1 METRTESLKS
11 IAEIRQIDYKLLYHT
26 YRKVSNFEQ
35 WEAGEHAS
43 EYLVFPKNIG
53 PRLSFDEV
61 SVSRGELYSILTNK
75 EARGRKG
82 TLVAMVNTTKADDI
96 IMHFSRLPRKERE
109 KVQEVTLDL
118 AENMANAVKELFPN
132 AKIVADRFHVEKL
145 GHEVVQGLRVKL
157 RWQAI
162 KKENEAFKQAK
173 DAGLHY
179 KPKEFYNGD
188 TEKQLLARSRYA
200 LFKSEAKWTSNQRMR
215 MEILFAEY
223 PQLKH
228 AHDHVMALN
237 LIYSKKINR
246 DRAIK
251 ELKQWIRASRK
262 QGITGFKRLANTVEN
277 HFDHIVNYFENR
289 STNASAESFNA
300 KVKQF
305 RALQRGVSD
314 TNFFLFRLSK
324 LYA

>member
-1 METRTESLKS
+1 VETRTESLKS

-26 YRKVSNFEQ
+26 YRKVSKFEQ
-35 WEAGEHAS
+35 WQARDHAS
-43 EYLVFPKNIG
+43 EYLVFPQNMG

-109 KVQEVTLDL
+109 IVQEVTLDL

-132 AKIVADRFHVEKL
+132 ARIVADRFHVEKL

-162 KKENEAFKQAK
+162 KKENEAFNQAK

-223 PQLKH
+223 PQLKQ

-262 QGITGFKRLANTVEN
+262 QGITGFKRLANTVKN
-277 HFDHIVNYFENR
+277 HFELIVNYFKNR

-314 TNFFLFRLSK
+314 TSFFLFRLSK